1 MELHRITSP
10 DDALYAPAMEIYHT
24 SFPLHEQR
32 EAASQA
38 AILSHPDYH
47 FLAAVDAGAPAGILL
62 TWDTPHFRY
71 VEHFAISPALRG
83 QNCGSRILKSWTE
96 GEATPV
102 ILEIDPLTTEIA
114 VRRKGFYERL
124 GFVCNP
130 YPHVH
135 PPYHAGNAGH
145 DLLVLSCP
153 EALPQEIYD
162 AFAQY
167 LRGVV
172 MA

>member
-1 MELHRITSP
+1 MELYRVASP
-10 DDALYAPAMEIYHT
+10 DDALYAPSMEIYHT

-32 EAASQA
+32 EATSQA
-38 AILSHPDYH
+38 TILSHPDYH

-62 TWDTPHFRY
+62 TWDTPCFRY

-83 QNCGSRILKSWTE
+83 QSCGSRILKRWIESE
-96 GEATPV
+96 PTPV

-114 VRRKGFYERL
+114 MRRKGFYERL

-135 PPYHAGNAGH
+135 PPYRAENAGH

-153 EALPQEIYD
+153 EALPQETYD